1 MAKTLRSPDG
11 ATQYDVSTI
20 FGKRDDILLH
30 VYARQ
35 IIEKISKYSDLPL
48 LLAISLN
55 ENGRGV
61 NVFENVLNNIEE
73 IRTW

>member
-1 MAKTLRSPDG
+1 MK
-11 ATQYDVSTI
+11 YDTSI
-20 FGKRDDILLH
+20 MLGKRDDPLLQ

-35 IIEKISKYSDLPL
+35 IIEKISKHSNLPL
-48 LLAISLN
+48 LLAISLQ

-61 NVFENVLNNIEE
+61 NIFENVLNTIEE

>member
-1 MAKTLRSPDG
+1 MKYETSIML
-11 ATQYDVSTI
+11 
-20 FGKRDDILLH
+20 GKRDDILLQ

-35 IIEKISKYSDLPL
+35 IIEKISKHSTLPL
-48 LLAISLN
+48 LLAISLQ

-61 NVFENVLNNIEE
+61 NIFETVLNTIEE